1 MTRETSGDSS
11 RGVSGFISRAI
22 QDLFTTQGLPV
33 KPPAGGPIPAE
44 NRPPPRLKP
53 GIAWRVKML

>member
-1 MTRETSGDSS
+1 MTPGTSSDSS

-22 QDLFTTQGLPV
+22 QDLFTTQGLPA

-44 NRPPPRLKP
+44 KPPASPAETRDRL
-53 GIAWRVKML
+53 AR